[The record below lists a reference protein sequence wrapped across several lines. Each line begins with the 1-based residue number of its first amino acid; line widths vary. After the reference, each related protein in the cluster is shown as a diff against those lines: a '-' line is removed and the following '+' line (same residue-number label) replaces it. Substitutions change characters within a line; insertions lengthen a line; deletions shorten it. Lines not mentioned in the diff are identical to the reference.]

1 MALTLAGYLHRKVN
15 RSAEDTPM
23 NVRQLEIMKPLIA
36 KGRDAKGQ
44 QVLRIC
50 ATATRPLKTVKIT
63 YNSISHDGSDGDL
76 HASCVVEYGDAK
88 SWLADW
94 SRTAYLFRSRID
106 VLSQGADAR
115 KYKKVGREQAY
126 EVFASLVQYDKKYH
140 GMKEVILDSNNFE
153 ATSLIE
159 FRATE
164 SDGDFEANPYWIDN
178 IAHLSGF
185 VLNGSGAMDSK
196 KQVYISHGWE
206 SLQIVRPL
214 SARKSYRNHVKMHQ
228 GARQTMIGDVYVFDG
243 EDMVALVG
251 GVKFQCI
258 PRSLLNK
265 LLPPAHGVVDHP
277 KAQALAISGMGGTAG
292 LPKAGHPEIKKSSAP
307 ALIETPYKSTSS
319 ASHPQNENGSV
330 ITDFMS
336 IISEELGLALSELP
350 EGATCNDVGLDSLM
364 SLTITGRIREE
375 LEIDV
380 PTSFF
385 VDNATIA
392 ESKAAI
398 LALGGDDSNG
408 GTSNESA
415 SSGSAATTDATS
427 GGEMTRNTSFGG
439 EITEYSTESTVEK
452 MLSIISEELGIE
464 QSELLEMSDFATMG
478 VDSLMSL
485 TISGRIREELDLDIP
500 TSFFVDHPSINEA
513 RMAISALMGVNSG
526 GDATPISYTENTTPE
541 EVDTTPSTPNPDGE
555 SLISSIVEVRAN
567 GESLRPATSILLSG
581 SAKTASKTLFL
592 FPDGSGSAT
601 SYALLPSVS
610 PNLCVYGLNC
620 PFMKSPADYTNGID
634 GVSAQYL
641 TEIKRRQPH
650 GPYYLGGWSAGGV
663 IAYQVAHKLLKMGE
677 KTDRLFLIDSPCPI
691 GLEPLPSSLLH
702 FVDSMGLL
710 GTQSAPPEWL
720 IPHFEASIA
729 NLAAYTPRPMDSLEA
744 PKTLII
750 WARDGLCKDPKDRKF
765 PRSASE
771 AKSVRFLLDDRHD
784 LGPNGWDRL
793 LGEENIITVP
803 VQGNHFTMIREPY
816 VGVSHHNFMT
826 NTF

>member
-1 MALTLAGYLHRKVN
+1 
-15 RSAEDTPM
+15 M
-23 NVRQLEIMKPLIA
+23 NVRQLEIIKPLIA

-44 QVLRIC
+44 EMLRIC
-50 ATATRPLKTVKIT
+50 ATAERPLKIVKIT
-63 YNSISHDGSDGDL
+63 YNSISRDGSDGDL
-76 HASCVVEYGDAK
+76 HASCIVEYGDVK
-88 SWLADW
+88 SWLAEW

-106 VLSQGADAR
+106 VLSQGADVG
-115 KYKKVGREQAY
+115 KYQKVSRVQAY
-126 EVFASLVQYDKKYH
+126 DVFASLVQYDKKYH

-159 FRATE
+159 FQATE
-164 SDGDFEANPYWIDN
+164 SDGEFEANPYWIDN
-178 IAHLSGF
+178 ITHLSGF
-185 VLNGSGAMDSK
+185 VLNGSDAIDSK

-228 GARQTMIGDVYVFDG
+228 GARQTMIGDVHVFDG

-251 GVKFQCI
+251 GVKFQSI

-265 LLPPAHGVVDHP
+265 LLPPTHGVADHP
-277 KAQALAISGMGGTAG
+277 RAQALSPMNGTAG
-292 LPKAGHPEIKKSSAP
+292 LPTAGHPYIKKKSAP
-307 ALIETPYKSTSS
+307 ILIETPYKSTAS
-319 ASHPQNENGSV
+319 ASHSQNENGSV

-336 IISEELGLALSELP
+336 IISEELGLGLSELP
-350 EGATCNDVGLDSLM
+350 DGATFADVGLDSLM
-364 SLTITGRIREE
+364 SLTITGRMREE

-380 PTSFF
+380 PTSLF

-392 ESKAAI
+392 ESKSAI

-408 GTSNESA
+408 GTSTESA
-415 SSGSAATTDATS
+415 STGSAATTDATS
-427 GGEMTRNTSFGG
+427 GGEMTQSTSS
-439 EITEYSTESTVEK
+439 ESEMTEYSTESTVEK
-452 MLSIISEELGIE
+452 ILSITSEELGIE
-464 QSELLEMSDFATMG
+464 QSELLAMSNFAAMG
-478 VDSLMSL
+478 IDSLMSL

-500 TSFFVDHPSINEA
+500 TSFFVDYPSINEV
-513 RMAISALMGVNSG
+513 RMAISALTGTNSC
-526 GDATPISYTENTTPE
+526 GDATPTSYTEKNTPE
-541 EVDTTPSTPNPDGE
+541 EICTTPSTPNSDDE
-555 SLISSIVEVRAN
+555 SLTSSIVEVRAN
-567 GESLRPATSILLSG
+567 EESLRPATSILLSG
-581 SAKTASKTLFL
+581 SAKSASKTLFL

-610 PNLCVYGLNC
+610 PNVCVYGLNC

-663 IAYQVAHKLLKMGE
+663 IAYQVAYKLLKMGE

-691 GLEPLPSSLLH
+691 SLEPLPSSLLH

-710 GTQSAPPEWL
+710 GTQSSPPDWL

-729 NLAAYTPRPMDSLEA
+729 NLTAYRPRPMDSLEA

-765 PRSASE
+765 SRSVIE
-771 AKSVRFLLDDRHD
+771 AKSVEFLLDNRHD
-784 LGPNGWDRL
+784 FGPNGWDKL
-793 LGEENIITVP
+793 LGEENIITMP
-803 VQGNHFTMIREPY
+803 VQGNHFTMIREPH
-816 VGVSHHNFMT
+816 VSVSHHNFVT